1 MKNRIIAVNSNCYH
15 GYSIEDAIAGIQAA
29 GFKYIELTATKGWT
43 EHVFPDQSFERLLEV
58 KDKLE
63 EAGLIPFAMSG
74 HTNLMDT
81 ARIPD
86 FVKNIRL
93 AHFFG
98 AKYIVSSIGEAHLKD
113 NAVASNEVVAEHIKG
128 FLPYLEKYDM
138 VLVLEVHGDHGTGV
152 ILKEIANLVGSD
164 RVLVNYD
171 TANAIFYG
179 DVDVVK
185 DFGACMDKVGYV
197 HLKEKAGGRQEWDF
211 PALGKGYVPFPEVF
225 KMLDDAD
232 NLSPFSIEILRLS
245 LFIYATVST
254 FLVIES
260 TTTAGIRPFSSNLSF
275 SISNI
280 FTTSQLYH
288 SFLVLLLSRVLQPLR
303 SGKWMRQGLHL
314 CREFS

>member
-1 MKNRIIAVNSNCYH
+1 MMDRIIAVNSNCYH
-15 GYSIEDAIAGIQAA
+15 GYSIEEAIAGIKAA
-29 GFKYIELTATKGWT
+29 GFRYIELTATKGWT

-58 KDKLE
+58 KDLLD

-81 ARIPD
+81 ERIPD

-113 NAVASNEVVAEHIKG
+113 NAVASNEVVAEHIRG

-138 VLVLEVHGDHGTGV
+138 ILVLEVHGDHGTGV

-185 DFGACMDKVGYV
+185 DFGDCMDKVGYI
-197 HLKEKAGGRQEWDF
+197 HLKEKASGRQEWDF
-211 PALGKGYVPFPEVF
+211 PALGKGYVPFPAVF
-225 KMLDDAD
+225 DLLEKAGND
-232 NLSPFSIEILRLS
+232 SPFSIEIEFTAAGPKDLEEINRAVADSAAYLR
-245 LFIYATVST
+245 
-254 FLVIES
+254 E
-260 TTTAGIRPFSSNLSF
+260 
-275 SISNI
+275 
-280 FTTSQLYH
+280 
-288 SFLVLLLSRVLQPLR
+288 
-303 SGKWMRQGLHL
+303 QG
-314 CREFS
+314 FVF

>member
-1 MKNRIIAVNSNCYH
+1 MMDRIIAVNSNCYH
-15 GYSIEDAIAGIQAA
+15 GYSIEEAIAGIKAA

-43 EHVFPDQSFERLLEV
+43 EHVFPNQSFERLLKV
-58 KDKLE
+58 KDLLD

-81 ARIPD
+81 ERIPD

-138 VLVLEVHGDHGTGV
+138 ILVLEVHGDHGTGV
-152 ILKEIANLVGSD
+152 ILKEIADLVGD
-164 RVLVNYD
+164 HRVLVNYD

-179 DVDVVK
+179 DVDVVQ
-185 DFGACMDKVGYV
+185 DVAACMDKLGYV
-197 HLKEKAGGRQEWDF
+197 HLKEKAAGRKEWDF

-225 KMLDDAD
+225 DLLEKAG
-232 NLSPFSIEILRLS
+232 NASPFSIEIE
-245 LFIYATVST
+245 F
-254 FLVIES
+254 
-260 TTTAGIRPFSSNLSF
+260 TAAGPKDLAEINQAVADSAAYL
-275 SISNI
+275 
-280 FTTSQLYH
+280 
-288 SFLVLLLSRVLQPLR
+288 
-303 SGKWMRQGLHL
+303 KAQG
-314 CREFS
+314 FNF